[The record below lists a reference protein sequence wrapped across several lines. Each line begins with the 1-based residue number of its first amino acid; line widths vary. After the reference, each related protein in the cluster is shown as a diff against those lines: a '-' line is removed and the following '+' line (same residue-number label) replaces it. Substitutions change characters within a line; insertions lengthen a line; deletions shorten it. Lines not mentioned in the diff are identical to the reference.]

1 MRKFRYA
8 NLLSSL
14 LYKISFQDLLAAAPF
29 TAVIPKPPAKTVQ
42 EQEKQLAKLEEKYSR
57 IHLVSVIE
65 RLGLDP
71 VSWTDFC

>member
-8 NLLSSL
+8 NLLSFFYTRSL
-14 LYKISFQDLLAAAPF
+14 QDLLAAAPF